1 MGKRKD
7 KRMNEYILIKGQA
20 NWADEIDI
28 DYVNIWVKEEWKRH
42 LKDAKKYF
50 DKHKDDVEVYVGTN
64 ESVRYC
70 GFEDYKN
77 TFKTTDLTDDEAKF
91 LREKVITSAF
101 GIGND
106 ITISEFDDD
115 EY

>member
-7 KRMNEYILIKGQA
+7 KRMSDYTLVKGQA

-28 DYVNIWVKEEWKRH
+28 EYVNIWVKEEWKRH
-42 LKDAKKYF
+42 LKDVEKYF
-50 DKHKDDVEVYVGTN
+50 DKRNHVEVYVGTN
-64 ESVRYC
+64 EAVIYYS
-70 GFEDYKN
+70 FEEYKT
-77 TFKTTDLTDDEAKF
+77 TFKTTVLTEDEVKF
-91 LREKVITSAF
+91 LREKVITNAF